1 MEVPPGPPLWW
12 TLTVPPEN
20 PPPVPPGNPPPVPGN
35 PPPVPGNPPPVP
47 GNPPPGNPPP
57 VPGNPPPVPGN
68 PPPVP
73 PRNPPPGSRPR
84 PGPGP
89 RPGGPPLLA
98 VSGVS
103 RRYGDR
109 IALQPLDLTLAAGQ
123 CVAVLG
129 ANGSGKSTLLRI
141 AAGRDTASTGR
152 ISYGGR
158 AMSEDDPVVRTE
170 IAVVGDL
177 VSAYPDLTVRE
188 HLLLVAVAHGAGRG
202 AGALVDRALGECR
215 LADHAAALPGSL
227 SSGQLQALQLATVLV
242 RPRRLL
248 VLDEPEQRLDPA
260 ARRWL
265 GGLLRG
271 EKDAGAALLIATHH
285 TELAAAV
292 ADHVIVLSDGAV
304 TAEGLAFR
312 GSFSP
317 ALFAGVDT
325 PVGNTAALSILFWYA
340 WGTVLAVLPMT
351 VLVSSVLRSPG
362 LAPLIRALV
371 IGAGLAAGLGAYA
384 ARRAGRLRAG

>member
-1 MEVPPGPPLWW
+1 M
-12 TLTVPPEN
+12 PPEN
-20 PPPVPPGNPPPVPGN
+20 PPPVPPGNPPPVP
-35 PPPVPGNPPPVP
+35 
-47 GNPPPGNPPP
+47 
-57 VPGNPPPVPGN
+57 
-68 PPPVP
+68 
-73 PRNPPPGSRPR
+73 

-109 IALQPLDLTLAAGQ
+109 AALHPLDLTLAAGQ

-141 AAGRDTASTGR
+141 AAGRDTPTTGG

-158 AMSEDDPVVRTE
+158 PMSEDDPVVRTE

-177 VSAYPDLTVRE
+177 VSAYPDLTVQE

-265 GGLLRG
+265 GGLLHG

-304 TAEGLAFR
+304 TAEGPPDVTL
-312 GSFSP
+312 
-317 ALFAGVDT
+317 
-325 PVGNTAALSILFWYA
+325 AAL
-340 WGTVLAVLPMT
+340 
-351 VLVSSVLRSPG
+351 R
-362 LAPLIRALV
+362 
-371 IGAGLAAGLGAYA
+371 
-384 ARRAGRLRAG
+384 